1 MEINKNNKLN
11 FEVNAKDEHETKPI
25 CKHFGTCGGCK
36 LQHLNKA
43 SYNQHK
49 KEIVQ
54 VACEKNKLT
63 EFEILEPITL
73 PQQSR
78 RRCKFIAQKLKS
90 KTMIGFR
97 KSKSHE
103 VVAITE
109 CYVILPEMV
118 KLLKPLQ
125 NLCHT
130 LLTNKQEAEIYVS
143 HTEGLT
149 DVLIDLGKV
158 EKFLTYEEREAF
170 VEIAKNANI
179 AKLSLKTKT
188 MTDLLY
194 MHTQPIVKFNNV
206 PVNVHSRCFLQAST
220 EADEVLQQ
228 ILKNLL
234 NDSKIK
240 TIADLFCGRGT
251 FSFAFDN
258 YIKVDG
264 FEADKEALIA
274 LNEAAKK
281 HKPNVKGHFVNLYQ
295 EPINTDK
302 LNAYDAIV
310 LDPPRDGA
318 LKQCEEIASSEVKHV
333 VYISCNPFT
342 FARDTKKLHEGGY
355 KMNVIQPVDQFLWS
369 SHIEVIAHF
378 EK

>member
-1 MEINKNNKLN
+1 VKGEDGL
-11 FEVNAKDEHETKPI
+11 TPI

-43 SYNQHK
+43 SYNQYK

-54 VACEKNKLT
+54 TACEKNKLNV
-63 EFEILEPITL
+63 FEILEPITL

-90 KTMIGFR
+90 KTVIGFR

-103 VVAITE
+103 VVGITE

-130 LLTNKQEAEIYVS
+130 LLANKQEAEIYVS

-158 EKFLTYEEREAF
+158 EKFLTYEERESFA
-170 VEIAKNANI
+170 VIAKNANI

-188 MTDLLY
+188 MTDLLF

-206 PVNVHSRCFLQAST
+206 PVNVHSRCFLQASA

-228 ILKNLL
+228 TLKNLL
-234 NDSKIK
+234 SDLKVK
-240 TIADLFCGRGT
+240 KIADLFCGRGT
-251 FSFAFDN
+251 FSFAFDSH
-258 YIKVDG
+258 IKVDG
-264 FEADKEALIA
+264 FEADKEALLA
-274 LNEAAKK
+274 LNESAKK
-281 HKPNVKGHFVNLYQ
+281 YKPNVKGHFVNLYQ
-295 EPINTDK
+295 EPIITDK

-318 LKQCEEIASSEVKHV
+318 LKQCEEIATSKVKHV

-342 FARDTKKLHEGGY
+342 FARDAKKLQEGGY
-355 KMNVIQPVDQFLWS
+355 KMNAIQPVDQFLWS
-369 SHIEVIAHF
+369 SHIEVIVHF